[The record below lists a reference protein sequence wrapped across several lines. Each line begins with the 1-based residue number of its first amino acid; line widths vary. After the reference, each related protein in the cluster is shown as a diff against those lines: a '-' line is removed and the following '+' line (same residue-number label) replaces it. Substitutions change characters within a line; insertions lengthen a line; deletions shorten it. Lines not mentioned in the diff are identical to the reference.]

1 MFPIWLNQFNV
12 KLQNYMELNGKPEMK
27 KNLHKERM
35 YFWDKMLWKNVE
47 HMAEKKD
54 LYIKATKFLLNSYI

>member
-1 MFPIWLNQFNV
+1 
-12 KLQNYMELNGKPEMK
+12 MELNGKPEMK

-54 LYIKATKFLLNSYI
+54 LYIKATKFLLNSFN